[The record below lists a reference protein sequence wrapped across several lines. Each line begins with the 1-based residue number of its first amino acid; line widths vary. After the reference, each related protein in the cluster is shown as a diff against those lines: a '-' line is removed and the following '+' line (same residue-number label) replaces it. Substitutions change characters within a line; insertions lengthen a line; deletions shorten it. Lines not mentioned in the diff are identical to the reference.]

1 MPAEERCLLELGL
14 EQGSLLLELL
24 VLNFRLL
31 LGQRLVLL
39 ELPVLG
45 RLLLPTLLG
54 SVPEVAEE
62 LQAEASAHQTRWRQ

>member
-1 MPAEERCLLELGL
+1 MPAEERCLLELEL
-14 EQGSLLLELL
+14 EQGLLLLELL

-62 LQAEASAHQTRWRQ
+62 LQAEVSARQKRWRQ

>member
-1 MPAEERCLLELGL
+1 MPAEERCLLELEL
-14 EQGSLLLELL
+14 EQGLLLLELL

-45 RLLLPTLLG
+45 RLWLPTLLG
-54 SVPEVAEE
+54 SVPEVAGE
-62 LQAEASAHQTRWRQ
+62 LQAEVSAHQKRWRQ

>member
-1 MPAEERCLLELGL
+1 MPAEERCLLELEL
-14 EQGSLLLELL
+14 EQGLLLLELP

-45 RLLLPTLLG
+45 RLLLPTLL
-54 SVPEVAEE
+54 
-62 LQAEASAHQTRWRQ
+62 